1 MNGSSLVE
9 VSSAPPEGEKVST
22 ASLEGEQLSTASLEG
37 EQEVASLVEKWLG
50 VFPHV
55 MWEE

>member
-37 EQEVASLVEKWLG
+37 EQEVASLVE
-50 VFPHV
+50 
-55 MWEE
+55 E